1 MGLFVRMLA
10 YCPSASGRST
20 VPHPSHIPF
29 GPGPL
34 VLLLVTALLGPLIG
48 GAAPV
53 HAQVQDSTELK
64 RFRRADS
71 YLQGGQFE
79 DAIRILESLYEQSP
93 NNSSFYRKLKDAYE
107 SVKRYDDALRLV
119 EDRLS
124 QRRTPHLLSEKA
136 RLLYEQG
143 NEAAADSTW
152 ATAINRAPGRT
163 TTYRIVYQT
172 LVDIRRFKQAI
183 EVLQQARDR
192 LDDPSLFRLELA
204 YLYGLDGQHRK
215 AMREY
220 VTLLENSPRQFS
232 IVRGRLQSFVEQD
245 EGIQSSIDVL
255 TTAVEQ
261 NPLST
266 VFRDLLAW
274 LYVSTNRYEA
284 AYDVYRA
291 LDRLQQKNGKKLYE
305 FARKATDAD
314 QFSIATTAFEDILK
328 KYPDATIAPSV
339 QKALGDTYRRWAE
352 AGPDASPV
360 SDSSHYAA
368 ARSAYETFLENYPSH
383 KAVPTVLSQ
392 LGTLQLDVYR
402 NLDAAQSTLKKVV
415 SSSPK
420 TEAANEARYDLGR
433 IALLRGDLERARL
446 LFSRLAE
453 RLRSG
458 DLADRARFELALL
471 QFYQG
476 RFGAAQVQAKAT
488 SANTSSDVTND
499 AIELRVLIQQNK
511 GPDSLNTP
519 LRTYARARLAL
530 RQHDYEAA
538 GARLDSLLQS
548 HKRHALADDAHFRRA
563 EVSLAQGDTSR
574 ARQQY
579 ETLPKQHPRSPYADR
594 SLFRLGEL
602 YEAQG
607 KTDRAVTL
615 YDRLLTQYPNSLLAA
630 DARTRLRTLRR
641 SRS

>member
-1 MGLFVRMLA
+1 MLILAMAVLGMLMVPPGSA
-10 YCPSASGRST
+10 Y
-20 VPHPSHIPF
+20 
-29 GPGPL
+29 
-34 VLLLVTALLGPLIG
+34 
-48 GAAPV
+48 
-53 HAQVQDSTELK
+53 AQAQDSTELK
-64 RFRRADS
+64 QFRRADS

-79 DAIRILESLYEQSP
+79 DAIRILESLYAQSP
-93 NNSSFYRKLKDAYE
+93 DNSSFYRKLKDAYE

-124 QRRTPHLLSEKA
+124 QRRTPNLLSEKA

-143 NEAAADSTW
+143 NEATADSTW
-152 ATAINRAPGRT
+152 AAAINLAPERT
-163 TTYRIVYQT
+163 TPYRIVYQT
-172 LVDIRRFKQAI
+172 LVDIRRFKRAI
-183 EVLQQARDR
+183 EVLQQARTR

-220 VTLLENSPRQFS
+220 VTLLEQSPRQFS

-245 EGIQSSIDVL
+245 EGIQASIDVL
-255 TTAVEQ
+255 TKAVEQ

-274 LYVSTNRYEA
+274 LYVSTDRYEA

-291 LDRLQQKNGKKLYE
+291 LDRLQQKQGKMLYE
-305 FARKATDAD
+305 FAQKATDAD
-314 QFSIATTAFEDILK
+314 QFPIATTAFENILK
-328 KYPDATIAPSV
+328 KYPDSKIVPDV

-352 AGPDASPV
+352 AGADTSSAA
-360 SDSSHYAA
+360 DSSHYAA
-368 ARSAYETFLENYPSH
+368 ARSAYEAFLQKYPQHEAAPLVRSR
-383 KAVPTVLSQ
+383 

-402 NLDAAQSTLKKVV
+402 DLDAAESTLKKVV
-415 SSSPK
+415 SASPK

-488 SANTSSDVTND
+488 SANTSADVTND
-499 AIELRVLIQQNK
+499 AIELRVLIQENK
-511 GPDSLNTP
+511 GPDSLSTP
-519 LRTYARARLAL
+519 LRTYARARLAH
-530 RQHDYEAA
+530 RRHDYEAA
-538 GARLDSLLQS
+538 GAHLDSLLQ
-548 HKRHALADDAHFRRA
+548 HHRRHALADDAHFRRA
-563 EVSLAQGDTSR
+563 EVYLAQGDTSR
-574 ARQQY
+574 ALQQY
-579 ETLPKQHPRSPYADR
+579 QRLPEQHPRSTYADR

-607 KTDRAVTL
+607 NAGRAITL

-630 DARTRLRTLRR
+630 DARTRLRSLRR

>member
-1 MGLFVRMLA
+1 VLVLVTA
-10 YCPSASGRST
+10 
-20 VPHPSHIPF
+20 VL
-29 GPGPL
+29 GPL
-34 VLLLVTALLGPLIG
+34 VVG
-48 GAAPV
+48 GSSPV
-53 HAQVQDSTELK
+53 HAQAQDSTELK
-64 RFRRADS
+64 RFRRADT

-79 DAIRILESLYEQSP
+79 DAIRILESLYAESP
-93 NNSSFYRKLKDAYE
+93 DNSSFYRKLKDAYE

-119 EDRLS
+119 DDRLS
-124 QRRTPHLLSEKA
+124 RRRTPHLLSEKA
-136 RLLYEQG
+136 RLLYEKG
-143 NEAAADSTW
+143 DEAAADSTW
-152 ATAINRAPGRT
+152 TTAINLAPERT
-163 TTYRIVYQT
+163 ATYRVVYQT
-172 LVDIRRFKQAI
+172 LVDIRRFKRAI
-183 EVLQQARDR
+183 EVLQRARER

-220 VTLLENSPRQFS
+220 VTLLENSPRQFA
-232 IVRGRLQSFVEQD
+232 IVRGRLQSFVEQG
-245 EGIQSSIDVL
+245 EGIQASIDVL

-274 LYVSTNRYEA
+274 LYVSTDRYEA

-314 QFSIATTAFEDILK
+314 RFAIATTAFETILK
-328 KYPDATIAPSV
+328 KYPDATIAPDV
-339 QKALGDTYRRWAE
+339 RKALGDTYRRWAE
-352 AGPDASPV
+352 SEADASPT

-368 ARSAYETFLENYPSH
+368 ARSAYETFLKKYPSH
-383 KAVPTVLSQ
+383 EAAPTVRSQ

-402 NLDAAQSTLKKVV
+402 DLDAAQSTLETVV
-415 SSSPK
+415 SSAS
-420 TEAANEARYDLGR
+420 TTDAAHEARYDLGR

-458 DLADRARFELALL
+458 DLADRSRFELALL

-476 RFGAAQVQAKAT
+476 RFDAARTQAKAT
-488 SANTSSDVTND
+488 SANTSSDVAND
-499 AIELRVLIQQNK
+499 AIELRTLIQQNT

-519 LRTYARARLAL
+519 LRIYARARLAL
-530 RQHDYEAA
+530 RRHNYEDA
-538 GARLDSLLQS
+538 GARLDSLLQQ
-548 HKRHALADDAHFRRA
+548 HGDHALADDAHFRRA
-563 EVSLAQGDTSR
+563 AAFLAQGDTSR
-574 ARQQY
+574 ALQQY

-602 YEAQG
+602 YEARGQ
-607 KTDRAVTL
+607 TDRAITL
-615 YDRLLTQYPNSLLAA
+615 YDRLLTQYPNSLIAA

>member
-1 MGLFVRMLA
+1 M
-10 YCPSASGRST
+10 
-20 VPHPSHIPF
+20 
-29 GPGPL
+29 L
-34 VLLLVTALLGPLIG
+34 VLGAALL
-48 GAAPV
+48 AALAGTAGPV

-71 YLQGGQFE
+71 YLQSGQYE
-79 DAIRILESLYEQSP
+79 DAIRILESLYQESP
-93 NNSSFYRKLKDAYE
+93 DNSSFYRKLKDAYE
-107 SVKRYDDALRLV
+107 SVKRYGDALRLV

-124 QRRTPHLLSEKA
+124 ENRTPHLLSEKA

-143 NEAAADSTW
+143 NEKAADSTW
-152 ATAINRAPGRT
+152 TAAINLAPGRT

-172 LVDIRRFKQAI
+172 LLDIRRFKRAI
-183 EVLQQARDR
+183 GVLTQARKR

-220 VTLLENSPRQFS
+220 VALLEESPRQFA

-245 EGIQSSIDVL
+245 EGVQASIDVL
-255 TTAVEQ
+255 KTAVEN

-274 LYVSTNRYEA
+274 LYMSTDRYEA

-291 LDRLQQKNGKKLYE
+291 LDRLQQKSGQTLYR
-305 FARKATDAD
+305 FAQKATDAD
-314 QFSIATTAFEDILK
+314 QFSIATTAFETILK
-328 KYPDATIAPSV
+328 KYPDATIAPDV

-352 AGPDASPV
+352 TSSGLSAT
-360 SDSSHYAA
+360 SDSSRYAA
-368 ARSAYETFLENYPSH
+368 ARSAYQTFLKTYPSH
-383 KAVPTVLSQ
+383 EAVPTVRSQ

-402 NLDAAQSTLKKVV
+402 NLDAAQSTLEKVV
-415 SSSPK
+415 SSHPK

-476 RFGAAQVQAKAT
+476 RFEAAQVQAKAT

-499 AIELRVLIQQNK
+499 AIELRVLIQENK

-519 LRTYARARLAL
+519 LKTYARARLAM
-530 RQHDYEAA
+530 RRHHYEAA
-538 GARLDSLLQS
+538 GAQLDSMLQA
-548 HKRHALADDAHFRRA
+548 HGRHSLADDAHFRRA
-563 EVSLAQGDTSR
+563 EVYLAQGDTSR
-574 ARQQY
+574 ALQQY
-579 ETLPKQHPRSPYADR
+579 RRLPQKHPRSSYADR

-602 YEAQG
+602 YETQG
-607 KTDRAVTL
+607 KADRAITL
-615 YDRLLTQYPNSLLAA
+615 YDRLLTEYPNSLLAA
-630 DARTRLRTLRR
+630 DARTRLRSLRR

>member
-1 MGLFVRMLA
+1 MQHPRHIAFR
-10 YCPSASGRST
+10 SGR
-20 VPHPSHIPF
+20 
-29 GPGPL
+29 L
-34 VLLLVTALLGPLIG
+34 VLLLAGVLLGMLLGPPG
-48 GAAPV
+48 PV

-64 RFRRADS
+64 QFRRADS

-79 DAIRILESLYEQSP
+79 DAIRILESLYAESP
-93 NNSSFYRKLKDAYE
+93 DNSSFYRKLKNAYE

-124 QRRTPHLLSEKA
+124 RRRTPHLLSEKA

-143 NEAAADSTW
+143 DEAAADSTW
-152 ATAINRAPGRT
+152 TAAINLAPERT
-163 TTYRIVYQT
+163 TPYRIVYQT

-183 EVLQQARDR
+183 DVLQQARER

-245 EGIQSSIDVL
+245 EGIQASIDVL
-255 TTAVEQ
+255 TKAVEQ

-274 LYVSTNRYEA
+274 LYVSTDRYED

-291 LDRLQQKNGKKLYE
+291 LDRLQQKKGKMLYE

-314 QFSIATTAFEDILK
+314 QFSIATTAFEAILK
-328 KYPDATIAPSV
+328 KYPDSKIAPDV
-339 QKALGDTYRRWAE
+339 QKALGDTYRRWATSQSE
-352 AGPDASPV
+352 SAPPA
-360 SDSSHYAA
+360 DSASHYAA
-368 ARSAYETFLENYPSH
+368 ARSAYETFLEKYPSH
-383 KAVPTVLSQ
+383 EAAPTVRSQ

-402 NLDAAQSTLKKVV
+402 DLDAAQSTLKKVV

-420 TEAANEARYDLGR
+420 TDAAHEARYDLGR

-476 RFGAAQVQAKAT
+476 RFDAALVQAKAT

-499 AIELRVLIQQNK
+499 AIELRILIQQNK

-530 RQHDYEAA
+530 RRHDYEAA
-538 GARLDSLLQS
+538 GARLDSLLQT
-548 HKRHALADDAHFRRA
+548 HKRHTLADDAHFRRA
-563 EVSLAQGDTSR
+563 AVSLAQGDTSR
-574 ARQQY
+574 ALQQY
-579 ETLPKQHPRSPYADR
+579 EALPKQHPRSPYADR

-602 YEAQG
+602 YETQG
-607 KTDRAVTL
+607 KADRAITL
-615 YDRLLTQYPNSLLAA
+615 YDRLLTEYPNSLLAA